1 MLVVVES
8 RDYRWGMR
16 PAGANLVLLLSA
28 LAIAGLVFIVFG
40 LNESRPV
47 KYSEF
52 KSMIES
58 GQVDSVTF
66 TGESVTADVKPT
78 EGETKIPQEVRTV
91 AVPGDE
97 SLVKLL
103 QDKNIPYG
111 AESVSG
117 CMGGSMLLTML
128 LLSVGLWFLLARPA
142 GGAPPGIAA
151 FGKSQ
156 AKLAPEEGIGVTF
169 KDVAGIDE
177 AEEELKEIVQ
187 FLKTPERFTRLGG
200 RIPKGVLLIG
210 PPGTGKTL
218 LARAVAGEAGVP
230 FFSISGSDFVEMF
243 VGVGAARVRDLFK
256 QAAERAPCIIFIDEL
271 DAIGKAREP
280 NGIVGGQDE
289 RHQTL
294 NQLLV
299 EMDGFDGRKGI
310 IMLAA
315 TNRPETLDPA
325 LLRAGRFDRQV
336 VVDRPDVKGREA
348 ILRVHAR
355 NMRLA
360 EDVDL
365 KVVAQRTP
373 GFSGADLANALNEA
387 ALLAARRAKEDIHL
401 VDIEDAVERMVVGL
415 EKKSRRLSQAER
427 RVVAYHEAG
436 HAVCAAGSP
445 GADPVQKI
453 SIIPRGVGALGYT
466 VTMPL
471 EDRYLV
477 SKQELINRLVVLY
490 GGRASEELVFGDF
503 TTGAADDIS
512 KASDLAR
519 RMVTQFGMSL
529 LLGAVNYGADRPN
542 PFGMGGAQRD
552 VAISEETARAIDG
565 EVRKLLDEAHVRARA
580 LVRVNRELMDAMTT
594 ILLEHEVIDGD
605 TLKSLLARVLSDA
618 PESHLAPGFA
628 SA

>member
-1 MLVVVES
+1 
-8 RDYRWGMR
+8 MR
-16 PAGANLVLLLSA
+16 PAGANLVLLLSG
-28 LAIAGLVFIVFG
+28 LAIAALLVVFFG
-40 LNESRPV
+40 LSAEQSV

-52 KSMIES
+52 KDMITAGKVE
-58 GQVDSVTF
+58 SVTF
-66 TGESVTADVKPT
+66 EGDVVTAVVKP
-78 EGETKIPQEVRTV
+78 EPKAEPGPVAIPVKVRTI

-97 SLVKLL
+97 SLVTLL
-103 QDKNIPYG
+103 QDKSIPYG
-111 AESVSG
+111 AEPASG
-117 CMGGSMLLTML
+117 CATGGMLGTML
-128 LLSVGLWFLLARPA
+128 LLSMGLWFLLTRPA

-177 AEEELKEIVQ
+177 AEEELNEIVQ

-200 RIPKGVLLIG
+200 KIPKGVLLVG

-280 NGIVGGQDE
+280 SGIVGGQDE

-355 NMRLA
+355 NLRLA
-360 EDVDL
+360 SDVDL

-387 ALLAARRAKEDIHL
+387 ALLAARRSKEDIHL
-401 VDIEDAVERMVVGL
+401 TDIEDAVERMVVGL
-415 EKKSRRLSQAER
+415 EKKSRRLSEAER
-427 RVVAYHEAG
+427 KVVAYHEAG

-453 SIIPRGVGALGYT
+453 SIIPRGIGALGYT

-477 SKQELINRLVVLY
+477 SRQELLNRLVVLY
-490 GGRASEELVFGDF
+490 GGRSAEELIFGDF
-503 TTGAADDIS
+503 TTGASDDIS

-519 RMVTQFGMSL
+519 RMVTQFGMSG

-542 PFGMGGAQRD
+542 PFGMGGATRD

-565 EVRKLLDEAHVRARA
+565 EVRKLLDEAHARARV
-580 LVRVNRELMDAMTT
+580 LVRVNRDLMDAMTAT
-594 ILLEHEVIDGD
+594 LLEHEVIDGE
-605 TLKSLLARVLSDA
+605 TLKSLLGRVLSDVPA
-618 PESHLAPGFA
+618 GHLAGA
-628 SA
+628 TA

>member
-1 MLVVVES
+1 
-8 RDYRWGMR
+8 
-16 PAGANLVLLLSA
+16 
-28 LAIAGLVFIVFG
+28 
-40 LNESRPV
+40 
-47 KYSEF
+47 
-52 KSMIES
+52 
-58 GQVDSVTF
+58 
-66 TGESVTADVKPT
+66 
-78 EGETKIPQEVRTV
+78 
-91 AVPGDE
+91 
-97 SLVKLL
+97 
-103 QDKNIPYG
+103 
-111 AESVSG
+111 
-117 CMGGSMLLTML
+117 
-128 LLSVGLWFLLARPA
+128 
-142 GGAPPGIAA
+142 
-151 FGKSQ
+151 
-156 AKLAPEEGIGVTF
+156 
-169 KDVAGIDE
+169 
-177 AEEELKEIVQ
+177 
-187 FLKTPERFTRLGG
+187 
-200 RIPKGVLLIG
+200 
-210 PPGTGKTL
+210 
-218 LARAVAGEAGVP
+218 
-230 FFSISGSDFVEMF
+230 MF

-280 NGIVGGQDE
+280 SGIVGGQDE

-355 NMRLA
+355 NLRLA
-360 EDVDL
+360 PDVDL

-415 EKKSRRLSQAER
+415 EKKSRRLSEAER

-477 SKQELINRLVVLY
+477 SRQELLNRLVVLY
-490 GGRASEELVFGDF
+490 GGRSAEELIFGDF
-503 TTGAADDIS
+503 TTGASDDIS

-519 RMVTQFGMSL
+519 RMVTQFGMSG

-542 PFGMGGAQRD
+542 PFGMGGATRD

-565 EVRKLLDEAHVRARA
+565 EVRKLLDEAHARARV
-580 LVRVNRELMDAMTT
+580 LVRVNRELMDAMTST
-594 ILLEHEVIDGD
+594 LLEHEIIDGE
-605 TLKSLLARVLSDA
+605 TLKGLLSRVLSDVPA
-618 PESHLAPGFA
+618 GHLAGA